1 MCVSVDTDVRICFFK
16 RTVEQ
21 SMYESRNINSAIYTI
36 YDPKAMRGKM
46 KYCTSLITNN
56 DTLSTESR
64 RPLHTSPRQTQ
75 KKKKR
80 KWSHCILLFGIV

>member
-36 YDPKAMRGKM
+36 YDPKAIRGKM

-64 RPLHTSPRQTQ
+64 RPLHTSPRQTE
-75 KKKKR
+75 KK
-80 KWSHCILLFGIV
+80 